1 MPVETG
7 AAAGAMGML
16 GPGGVIGGAVG
27 LGSGIFS
34 DMERRKQRKKEEA
47 ASRPKRRRMTA
58 IMETLNRFKQ
68 QQLAAKTSAAA
79 AGFDF
84 ASQLRF

>member
-1 MPVETG
+1 MPVGMG
-7 AAAGAMGML
+7 ASAGTAGML
-16 GPGGVIGGAVG
+16 GPGGLIGGAVG
-27 LGSGIFS
+27 LGSGILS
-34 DMERRKQRKKEEA
+34 DVERRKQRKKEEA

-58 IMETLNRFKQ
+58 IMDTLNRFKQ

-84 ASQLRF
+84 AQQLRF